1 MTQHMSPSR
10 IIQLT
15 LTAAVLLP
23 ITAFA
28 ETPMTARQMLA
39 HAQSQAV
46 NVPDEVKKPEP
57 DKNDRMSGE
66 AVVTPTGASAVA
78 RPLPVIEPP
87 APISPQPTTLSAL
100 TVPVARPEPASPQT
114 RTNSLTAAAPSVDP
128 VKAHAAP
135 ATPSVATAAGS
146 TPSVAPTTPPVAAA
160 ASPAAAPAVGPAAA
174 TAQPSVPTTIAARTQ
189 EVQAVAPLSSSAAR
203 PADARRPSKAAA
215 PPSRIVHKSSPR
227 SSLRND
233 DAAIGTR
240 ISNIMRRPEVQA
252 LMSQYGLE

>member
-1 MTQHMSPSR
+1 MTQRMSPSR

-15 LTAAVLLP
+15 LAAAVLLP

-57 DKNDRMSGE
+57 NKNDRISGE

-78 RPLPVIEPP
+78 RPLPVIELP

-135 ATPSVATAAGS
+135 ATPSVATTAG
-146 TPSVAPTTPPVAAA
+146 TPGVAPTTPPVAAA

-174 TAQPSVPTTIAARTQ
+174 TAQPSVPTTIAAPTQ